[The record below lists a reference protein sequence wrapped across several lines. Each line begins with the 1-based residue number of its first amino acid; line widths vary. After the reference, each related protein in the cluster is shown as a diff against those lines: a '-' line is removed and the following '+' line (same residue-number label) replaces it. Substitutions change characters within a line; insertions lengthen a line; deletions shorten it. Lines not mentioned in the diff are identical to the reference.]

1 MKNILSENEKTWD
14 IVADQFIKGSSL
26 PAWGPFGVG
35 DDLNLIP
42 EVKDKVFMEIGCG
55 SGRSI
60 KYLINNGAKKVY
72 GLDISSIQ
80 IKEAEN
86 FNKDAI
92 NDGKVELSQ
101 GKMEKLIDIEPV
113 DIVCSIYALGWTS
126 DPETTLKNIYNYLKP
141 GGKFIWSWDHSFFS
155 DVEYKDG
162 EYVVSHSYHEEKLTT
177 INNWKKKE
185 GATAYI
191 TYRKIST
198 WFQLIRNA
206 GFEIENYYEPEPKN
220 MDWGSLDPSMYYAI
234 QKAKKVP
241 TTFIFVCKK
250 SN

>member
-1 MKNILSENEKTWD
+1 MENILSENERTWD
-14 IVADQFIKGSSL
+14 MVADQFTQGTSL
-26 PAWGPFGVG
+26 PSWGPFGVG

-42 EVKDKVFMEIGCG
+42 EIKDQIFLEIGCG

-60 KYLINNGAKKVY
+60 KYLIDNGAKKVY
-72 GLDISSIQ
+72 GLDISAAQ

-92 NDGKVELSQ
+92 NEGKVEFIK
-101 GKMEKLIDIEPV
+101 GKMEDLLNIEPI
-113 DIVCSIYALGWTS
+113 DIVCSIYALGWTGN
-126 DPETTLKNIYNYLKP
+126 PEATLKNIYSYLKP

-155 DVEYKDG
+155 DIEYKNE

-177 INNWKKKE
+177 IKNWKKKE
-185 GATAYI
+185 GATAHI

-198 WFQLIRNA
+198 WFQLLRNA
-206 GFEIENYYEPEPKN
+206 GFEILNYYEPEPKN
-220 MDWGSLDPSMYYAI
+220 MDWGSDNPSNYYAI

-250 SN
+250 